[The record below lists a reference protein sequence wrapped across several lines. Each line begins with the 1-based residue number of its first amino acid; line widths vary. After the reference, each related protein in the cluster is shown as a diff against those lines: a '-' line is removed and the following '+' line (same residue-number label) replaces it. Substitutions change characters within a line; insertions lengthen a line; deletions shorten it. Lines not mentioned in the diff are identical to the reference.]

1 MRETHWSFCAERR
14 MKIELWDIDKIIPYE
29 NNVKIHDQKQIEK
42 IAESIRRFGW
52 DQPIVVDKN
61 GVIIKGHGRTLA
73 AKHLGLDKVPVL
85 VRDDLTDDQVKAARI
100 ADNRVAMGDID
111 TEMLQEEL
119 RKIDLDLSGIFD
131 AKELRFLNDVDL
143 TEVAPEA
150 VVPDI
155 VSEMEDEGERESEYI
170 RQAEESEVKITDI
183 LGFRTIKAKQQR
195 AVARLISRIEEETGK
210 LGADAFVA
218 FAENYVN

>member
-1 MRETHWSFCAERR
+1 
-14 MKIELWDIDKIIPYE
+14 MKIELWDIEKIIPYE

-52 DQPIVVDKN
+52 DQPVVVDKN

-85 VRDDLTDDQVKAARI
+85 VRDDLTEDQVKAARI

>member
-1 MRETHWSFCAERR
+1 
-14 MKIELWDIDKIIPYE
+14 MKIELWDIEKIIPYE

-85 VRDDLTDDQVKAARI
+85 VRDDLTEDQVKAARI

>member
-1 MRETHWSFCAERR
+1 